1 MRLVRFSGFLCTVW
15 IVSACSSGDL
25 PSNLLTGESEPWD
38 DTYAEVV
45 QFLEN
50 LASTS
55 ENVEM
60 TELKLASGGSIKG
73 VRIGDGP
80 DHQAIVAAHHGNE
93 YGSTYLA
100 KHLAEKFA
108 DGPISGRTVHIFPVI
123 NVTGFDQRQR
133 YENGLDANRDY
144 AHGCR
149 TNWTSRLESTAALS
163 RYLETANIT
172 TAVSLHTHSQV
183 IGVPWALNV
192 GQTSQEHDRFMQLAQ
207 MASEFNNYTAGTWAE
222 VVYTA
227 AGTFEDYAFLEHGV
241 WTFLF
246 ELGVTHYPSQEQ
258 LDEIVRT
265 NVPAIKT
272 LLNAAPTERSRRHTY
287 EFNCSDD
294 IGADDLGDE

>member
-1 MRLVRFSGFLCTVW
+1 MKLIRLLPMFFALFTFT
-15 IVSACSSGDL
+15 ACGSGDFISSL
-25 PSNLLTGESEPWD
+25 RAGESEPWD

-50 LASTS
+50 LAAKNP
-55 ENVEM
+55 NVKM
-60 TELKLASGGSIKG
+60 TELSLASGGSIKG
-73 VRIGDGP
+73 VRIGNGP
-80 DHQAIVAAHHGNE
+80 DQQAIVAAHHGNE

-100 KHLAEKFA
+100 KNLAQEIA
-108 DGPISGRTVHIFPVI
+108 DAPISGRTVHIFPVI
-123 NVTGFDQRQR
+123 NVSGFNQRQR
-133 YENGLDANRDY
+133 FENGMDPNRDY

-149 TNWTSRLESTAALS
+149 TGWTSRLESTAALS

-192 GQTSQEHDRFMQLAQ
+192 GQTSLEHDRFMQLAQ
-207 MASEFNNYTAGTWAE
+207 MAAGINSYTAGTWAE

-227 AGTFEDYAFLEHGV
+227 AGTFEDYAFMKHGV

-246 ELGVTHYPSQEQ
+246 ELGVTHFPSQAQ

-265 NVPAIKT
+265 NVPAITT
-272 LLNAAPTERSRRHTY
+272 LLNAAPTERSKRHSY
-287 EFNCSDD
+287 EFNCDDNADSSDQ
-294 IGADDLGDE
+294 GDE